1 MAVEYDTAA
10 NISAAVTTCT
20 LCHQNMTNTSST
32 FEEKNMGY
40 GLPEA
45 DLIKAVNPDL
55 DFIRTYAYILWYIIG
70 LPANTIA
77 FCVWIQRQV
86 GLQCKQC

>member
-1 MAVEYDTAA
+1 
-10 NISAAVTTCT
+10 
-20 LCHQNMTNTSST
+20 
-32 FEEKNMGY
+32 MGY